1 MEAASSSTG
10 STVVYEQDAVE
21 GAMCEVVD
29 AETQPPPAQGV
40 ARFYPSTKASLM
52 RDLKALRRRTS
63 NGLMSGL
70 VYFVFA
76 RRTKGQFGH
85 LANFVVGNT
94 PDRPVFIVNIQTRQV
109 VDNLEALKG
118 SKSFVDAV
126 YFLPSPERSCD
137 LEGFA
142 GAAETISMHVK
153 QEEE

>member
-1 MEAASSSTG
+1 
-10 STVVYEQDAVE
+10 
-21 GAMCEVVD
+21 
-29 AETQPPPAQGV
+29 
-40 ARFYPSTKASLM
+40 M

-118 SKSFVDAV
+118 SKSFVDDAV
-126 YFLPSPERSCD
+126 YFLPSPELSSD

-142 GAAETISMHVK
+142 GAAETIGLHVK
-153 QEEE
+153 QEEGN